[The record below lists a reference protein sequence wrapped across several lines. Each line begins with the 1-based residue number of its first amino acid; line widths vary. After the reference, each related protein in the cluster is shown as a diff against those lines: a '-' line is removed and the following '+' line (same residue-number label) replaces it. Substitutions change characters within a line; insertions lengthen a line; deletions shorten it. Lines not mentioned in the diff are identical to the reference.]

1 MSPNA
6 ASSSQIVEV
15 FFSAESQ
22 MALHVAESPGP
33 LDLPVDLL
41 DMIIHLRCQHST
53 TFGTTSLKHPSSVF
67 GAHAVTK
74 TVHADTAALL
84 GLVCALWHTETS
96 FKKRAQG
103 ALSG

>member
-1 MSPNA
+1 M
-6 ASSSQIVEV
+6 VEV
-15 FFSAESQ
+15 FFPAESQ
-22 MALHVAESPGP
+22 MALHVAKSPGP

-41 DMIIHLRCQHST
+41 DVIIHLRCQHSA
-53 TFGTTSLKHPSSVF
+53 TFGPTGLKDPSPIS

-74 TVHADTAALL
+74 PVHADTAALL
-84 GLVCALWHTETS
+84 GLVCALGHTETS